1 MMKKIYLLGATGS
14 IGRQVLE
21 IIRGRPGFK
30 VESISFNKNLK
41 LGREIIA
48 EFKPE
53 YVAVGEYAD
62 MVALKGEFPRVKF
75 GFGEEGLLEAATHGG
90 DDGYLVNAVVGSA
103 GLRPTVAAI
112 KKRRNILLA
121 NKETLVVAGEIIMP
135 MVREAGVTLLP
146 IDSEHSGVFQC
157 LKSGKR
163 EEISRIILTASG
175 GAFRSLTRAELK
187 DVGVEDA
194 LRHPNWRMG
203 AKITVDSAT
212 MANKGLEIIEAHH
225 LFGVEYDRIE
235 TLLHPESAVHS
246 LVEFRDRSVIAQL
259 SLPDMRI
266 PIQYALF
273 YPERVENEYPELRLE
288 DLNKLHFYKM
298 DYNRYPLLDLAYE
311 VGKAGGIMPAV
322 YNAANEAAVEL
333 FLNGRIAF
341 LDIETIVEKAVAEAR
356 NVENPTLDTVLRV
369 DREVKS
375 KILNQRWVK

>member
-1 MMKKIYLLGATGS
+1 
-14 IGRQVLE
+14 
-21 IIRGRPGFK
+21 
-30 VESISFNKNLK
+30 
-41 LGREIIA
+41 
-48 EFKPE
+48 
-53 YVAVGEYAD
+53 
-62 MVALKGEFPRVKF
+62 
-75 GFGEEGLLEAATHGG
+75 
-90 DDGYLVNAVVGSA
+90 
-103 GLRPTVAAI
+103 
-112 KKRRNILLA
+112 
-121 NKETLVVAGEIIMP
+121 
-135 MVREAGVTLLP
+135 
-146 IDSEHSGVFQC
+146 VFQC

-311 VGKAGGIMPAV
+311 AGKAGGIMPAV

-341 LDIETIVEKAVAEAR
+341 LDIETIVEKAVADER